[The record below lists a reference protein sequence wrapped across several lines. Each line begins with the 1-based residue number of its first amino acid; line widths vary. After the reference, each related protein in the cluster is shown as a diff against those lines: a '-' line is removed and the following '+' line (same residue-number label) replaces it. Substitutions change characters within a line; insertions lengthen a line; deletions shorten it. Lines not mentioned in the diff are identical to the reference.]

1 MKRFLPFG
9 IIVVVLFITA
19 ATGMFLYQTR
29 RAPQSAEQQPQQK
42 QSAPA
47 AGKPGATPAHVR
59 GPANAPVA
67 LEEFGDFE
75 CMPCFMLWPVLQNVK
90 KDYGDRMS
98 ITFRQHPLSNHRHAR
113 DAARAT
119 EAAGLQGKF
128 WEMHDSLYQN
138 RAVWLRGLEVRSY
151 FATYATYLGLDVD
164 RFKKDMDSEE
174 VNRRIAADEER
185 GASLKIDRTP
195 VILVNGE
202 QITFSA
208 DPDKDI
214 REAIDKALAGKAT
227 P

>member
-1 MKRFLPFG
+1 
-9 IIVVVLFITA
+9 
-19 ATGMFLYQTR
+19 MFLYQSR
-29 RAPQSAEQQPQQK
+29 RAPQPAQQQHPP
-42 QSAPA
+42 APSS

-59 GPANAPVA
+59 GSANAPVA

-90 KDYGDRMS
+90 KDYGDRIS
-98 ITFRQHPLSNHRHAR
+98 ITFRQHPLANHRHAR

-138 RAVWLRGLEVRSY
+138 RSVWLRGLDVRSY
-151 FATYATYLGLDVD
+151 FTTYATYLGLDVD
-164 RFKKDMDSEE
+164 RFKKDMDSAE

-214 REAIDKALAGKAT
+214 RGAIDKALGEKDA

>member
-9 IIVVVLFITA
+9 IVLGVFLVA
-19 ATGMFLYQTR
+19 VATGALLFHFR
-29 RAPQSAEQQPQQK
+29 RAPTPPPSSA
-42 QSAPA
+42 ST
-47 AGKPGATPAHVR
+47 GKPGATPAHIR

-75 CMPCFMLWPVLQNVK
+75 CMPCFILWPVLQNIK
-90 KDYGDRMS
+90 KDYGDRIS
-98 ITFRQHPLSNHRHAR
+98 ITFRQHPLVNHRHAR
-113 DAARAT
+113 DAARAS
-119 EAAGLQGKF
+119 EAAGLQGRF

-138 RAVWLRGLEVRSY
+138 RSVWVRALDVRGY
-151 FATYATYLGLDVD
+151 FSTYATYLGLDVA

-174 VNRRIAADEER
+174 VNRRIAQDEER

-202 QITFSA
+202 QLPFSS

-214 REAIDKALAGKAT
+214 RSAIDKALAAKGEK
-227 P
+227 